1 MWGFTGPIYSSS
13 AMLRRLMGYN
23 MAYTVGKII
32 ATAVVMVYNFVTRK
46 KFLEQK

>member
-1 MWGFTGPIYSSS
+1 
-13 AMLRRLMGYN
+13 LLQKLLGYN
-23 MAYTVGKII
+23 MVYTVGKII